1 MQNVIGIDAG
11 GTLTKIAYIN
21 EQNEMDFVVFPSND
35 FSQVKAWIEGHPHIE
50 EIGLTGG
57 RTKQL
62 LDVLKTMKSIQYLVE
77 FEATFKGVK
86 YLLEKNGHNIEQ
98 SVITNIGT
106 GTSIHYLDG
115 DSHMR
120 VGGTGVGGGT
130 LTGLSTIVTGIS
142 DFDEITANASIGS
155 REGIDLFVKDIFK
168 GMEPPIEGHLTAS
181 NFGNVNILKEKK
193 HETNDLLAT
202 IQGLVGEVITT
213 LSIQFA
219 EEKRCE
225 SIIYIGSTLTNNEHL
240 KQVIA
245 NYTILKKHTPIFLND
260 CGFTGAIGAL
270 LYKVE
275 LSNTIE
281 SPN

>member
-11 GTLTKIAYIN
+11 GTLTKIAFIN
-21 EQNEMDFVVFPSND
+21 EQRDMEFAVFPSND
-35 FSQVKAWIEGHPHIE
+35 FSLVKTWIENHPHIE

-57 RTKQL
+57 RTQQL
-62 LDVLKTMKSIQYLVE
+62 LDVLETMKSIQYLVE

-86 YLLEKNGHNIEQ
+86 YLLSKNGYKIDNAII
-98 SVITNIGT
+98 SNIGT
-106 GTSIHYLDG
+106 GTSIHYMAG
-115 DSHMR
+115 ERHIR

-130 LTGLSTIVTGIS
+130 LTGLSTIMTGLS
-142 DFDEITANASIGS
+142 DFKEITSKASLGS

-181 NFGNVNILKEKK
+181 NFGNVNILEDGK

-202 IQGLVGEVITT
+202 IQALIGEVIST

-219 EEKRCE
+219 EEKKCE
-225 SIIYIGSTLTNNEHL
+225 NIIYIGSTLTNNEHL
-240 KQVIA
+240 IKVIG
-245 NYTILKKHTPIFLND
+245 NYTILKKHQPIFLNG

-270 LYKVE
+270 LNKVE
-275 LSNTIE
+275 QSKIIE
-281 SPN
+281 S

>member
-11 GTLTKIAYIN
+11 GTLTKVAYIN
-21 EQNEMDFVVFPSND
+21 EQDEMDFAVFPSND
-35 FSQVKAWIEGHPHIE
+35 FSLVKAWIEEHPHIE

-86 YLLEKNGHNIEQ
+86 YLLEKNGHHFENAI
-98 SVITNIGT
+98 ITNIGT
-106 GTSIHYLDG
+106 GTSIHHMDG
-115 DSHMR
+115 QSHVR

-130 LTGLSTIVTGIS
+130 LTGLATIMTGIS
-142 DFDEITANASIGS
+142 DFDQITANAAIGS

-181 NFGNVNILKEKK
+181 NFGNVNILDNVP

-202 IQGLVGEVITT
+202 IQALVGEVITT

-219 EEKRCE
+219 EEKKCE
-225 SIIYIGSTLTNNEHL
+225 SIIYIGSTLTNNAHL
-240 KQVIA
+240 RQVIA
-245 NYTILKKHTPIFLND
+245 NYTILKKHNPIFLND

-275 LSNTIE
+275 LSSTIE
-281 SPN
+281 S

>member
-1 MQNVIGIDAG
+1 MENVIGIDAG
-11 GTLTKIAYIN
+11 GTLTKVAYLN
-21 EQNEMDFVVFPSND
+21 EQQKMEFIAFPSND
-35 FSQVKAWIEGHPHIE
+35 FSQVKSWIEKQPHID

-86 YLLEKNGHNIEQ
+86 YLLKNVGHQFEQ
-98 SVITNIGT
+98 AIISNIGT
-106 GTSIHYLDG
+106 GTSVHYMEG
-115 DSHMR
+115 ESHVR

-130 LTGLSTIVTGIS
+130 LTGLSTIMTGIS
-142 DFDEITANASIGS
+142 EFSEITANAALGS

-181 NFGNVNILKEKK
+181 NFGNVNILE
-193 HETNDLLAT
+193 HVQYEPNDLLAT

-219 EEKRCE
+219 EEKKCE
-225 SIIYIGSTLTNNEHL
+225 HIIYIGSTLTNNDHL
-240 KQVIA
+240 RQVIA
-245 NYTILKKHTPIFLND
+245 NYTVLKKHKPIFLND

-270 LYKVE
+270 LNKVE
-275 LSNTIE
+275 QSNSLI
-281 SPN
+281 

>member
-11 GTLTKIAYIN
+11 GTLTKVAYIN
-21 EQNEMDFVVFPSND
+21 EQHEMDFVVFPSND
-35 FSQVKAWIEGHPHIE
+35 FSQVKTWIESRPHIE

-86 YLLEKNGHNIEQ
+86 YLLKKNGHQVENAII
-98 SVITNIGT
+98 SNIGT

-115 DSHMR
+115 ESHVR

-130 LTGLSTIVTGIS
+130 LTGLATIMTGIS
-142 DFDEITANASIGS
+142 DFDQITSNAAVGS

-181 NFGNVNILKEKK
+181 NFGNVNILENAEHKTK
-193 HETNDLLAT
+193 DLLAT

-219 EEKRCE
+219 EGKNCD

-275 LSNTIE
+275 LSKTVE
-281 SPN
+281 S

>member
-1 MQNVIGIDAG
+1 MKNVIGIDAG
-11 GTLTKIAYIN
+11 GTLTKLAYIN
-21 EQNEMDFVVFPSND
+21 EQEEMEFEVFPSND
-35 FSQVKAWIEGHPHIE
+35 FSQVKHWIERHPHIE

-77 FEATFKGVK
+77 FEATFKGVN
-86 YLLEKNGHNIEQ
+86 YLLQKNGHFFENAII
-98 SVITNIGT
+98 SNIGT
-106 GTSIHYLDG
+106 GTSIHYMAG
-115 DSHMR
+115 DCHVR

-130 LTGLSTIVTGIS
+130 LTGLSTIMTGIS
-142 DFDEITANASIGS
+142 EFSEITANAALGS

-181 NFGNVNILKEKK
+181 NFGNVNILENRQY
-193 HETNDLLAT
+193 ETENLLAT

-219 EEKRCE
+219 EEKKCE
-225 SIIYIGSTLTNNEHL
+225 HIIYIGSTLTNNDHL
-240 KQVIA
+240 RKVIA
-245 NYTILKKHTPIFLND
+245 NYTVLKKHKPIFLND

-270 LYKVE
+270 LNKVE
-275 LSNTIE
+275 QSNTVV
-281 SPN
+281 

>member
-11 GTLTKIAYIN
+11 GTLTKIAYTN

-35 FSQVKAWIEGHPHIE
+35 FSQVKAWIEDHPHIE

-77 FEATFKGVK
+77 FEATLKGVK
-86 YLLEKNGHNIEQ
+86 YLLGKYGHKLENAI
-98 SVITNIGT
+98 ITNIGT
-106 GTSIHYLDG
+106 GTSIHHMDAE
-115 DSHMR
+115 SHVR

-130 LTGLSTIVTGIS
+130 LTGLSTIMTGIS
-142 DFDEITANASIGS
+142 DFAQITANAAIGS

-181 NFGNVNILKEKK
+181 NFGNVNILEKSK

-219 EEKRCE
+219 QEKKCE

-240 KQVIA
+240 KKVIE
-245 NYTILKKHTPIFLND
+245 NYTILKKHHPIFLKD

-275 LSNTIE
+275 LSRTIQ
-281 SPN
+281 S

>member
-1 MQNVIGIDAG
+1 
-11 GTLTKIAYIN
+11 
-21 EQNEMDFVVFPSND
+21 MDFVVFPSND

-86 YLLEKNGHNIEQ
+86 YLLVKNGHNIEQ

-106 GTSIHYLDG
+106 GTSIHYMDG

-181 NFGNVNILKEKK
+181 NFGNVNILKEKN
-193 HETNDLLAT
+193 T
-202 IQGLVGEVITT
+202 
-213 LSIQFA
+213 
-219 EEKRCE
+219 KRM
-225 SIIYIGSTLTNNEHL
+225 T
-240 KQVIA
+240 
-245 NYTILKKHTPIFLND
+245 F
-260 CGFTGAIGAL
+260 
-270 LYKVE
+270 
-275 LSNTIE
+275 
-281 SPN
+281 

>member
-11 GTLTKIAYIN
+11 GTLTKIAFIN
-21 EQNEMDFVVFPSND
+21 EQDEMDFVVFPSND
-35 FSQVKAWIEGHPHIE
+35 FSQVKAWIEDHPHIE

-77 FEATFKGVK
+77 FEATLKGVK
-86 YLLEKNGHNIEQ
+86 YLMEKNGHTVENAI
-98 SVITNIGT
+98 ITNIGT
-106 GTSIHYLDG
+106 GTSIH
-115 DSHMR
+115 HMDDFGHVR

-130 LTGLSTIVTGIS
+130 LTGLATIMTGIS
-142 DFDEITANASIGS
+142 DFEQITLNAGIGS

-181 NFGNVNILKEKK
+181 NFGNVNILDKVK
-193 HETNDLLAT
+193 HDTNDLLAT

-245 NYTILKKHTPIFLND
+245 NYTTLKKHNPLFLND

-275 LSNTIE
+275 LSKTIE
-281 SPN
+281 S